1 MVSVPATA
9 ISGFLCYRLI
19 TISGGCLYHD
29 LGFYYKLV
37 LFRATTQA
45 EPFLRYRA
53 RWIRA
58 QRRMSNFKGRR
69 EFLQFLNLQKH
80 DDLLLWCQIRGLLME
95 SYAGFKSK
103 QHDIMVTYLLLY
115 TLSFTVY
122 IFFFQLSG
130 QNALSVMPTLRAVS
144 PAKFSSKVGCM
155 VSVW

>member
-1 MVSVPATA
+1 MVSIPATA

-58 QRRMSNFKGRR
+58 QQRMSNFKGRR

-80 DDLLLWCQIRGLLME
+80 DDLLLWCRIRGLLME

-122 IFFFQLSG
+122 IFFFQISG
-130 QNALSVMPTLRAVS
+130 QNTLSVRPIFVRGLCS
-144 PAKFSSKVGCM
+144 KFSGKV
-155 VSVW
+155 V